1 MKFVIVGLTITSSWG
16 NGHATTYRGLV
27 RELTRLGHQVLFLER
42 DVEWYANNRDLP
54 RPPFGTTRLYDDFAD
69 LKDRFTE
76 AVRKADIVIVG
87 SYVQEGIRIGE
98 WVRRTNSGIAA
109 FYDIDTPVT
118 LAKLRAGDNEYLS
131 ATLIP
136 KYDLYLSFTG
146 GPTLKTLEKKFGSPC
161 ARALYCSFDPEIYHP
176 ESRSIRWDLAYMG
189 TYSEDRQPIVD
200 RLLVEPARREPACKF
215 AVVGPQY
222 PDKISWPKNV
232 RRINHLSPREHRK
245 FYNSQRFTLNV
256 TRKDMVQAG
265 YSPSVRLFEAAA
277 CATPII
283 SDYWK
288 GLDELFETEEE
299 ILIANG
305 PEDTLKYLQMS
316 ESERRCIGER
326 ARERV
331 LRDHTAAHRALE
343 LESYLSELWRGELAT
358 A

>member
-1 MKFVIVGLTITSSWG
+1 MPK
-16 NGHATTYRGLV
+16 
-27 RELTRLGHQVLFLER
+27 
-42 DVEWYANNRDLP
+42 
-54 RPPFGTTRLYDDFAD
+54 PPCGMTRLYDDFAD
-69 LKDRFTE
+69 LRDRFTE
-76 AVRKADIVIVG
+76 KVRKADAVIVG
-87 SYVQEGIRIGE
+87 SYVHDGIRVGE
-98 WVRRTNSGIAA
+98 WARRVCDGIVA

-118 LAKLRAGDNEYLS
+118 LAKLRAGHNDYLS
-131 ATLIP
+131 TALIP

-161 ARALYCSFDPEIYHP
+161 ARALYCSFDPEIYFP
-176 ESRSIRWDLAYMG
+176 EERAARWDLAYMG
-189 TYSEDRQPIVD
+189 TYSDDRQPTVE
-200 RLLVEPARREPACKF
+200 RLLVEPARREPKLKF

-222 PDKISWPKNV
+222 PESIVWPKNV

-288 GLDELFETEEE
+288 GLDELFEPESE
-299 ILIANG
+299 ILIAQS
-305 PEDTLKYLQMS
+305 PEETLRFLQIP
-316 ESERRCIGER
+316 EAERRAIGAR

-331 LRDHTAAHRALE
+331 LTDHTAAHRALE
-343 LESYLSELWRGELAT
+343 LESYLLQLMRRELSA